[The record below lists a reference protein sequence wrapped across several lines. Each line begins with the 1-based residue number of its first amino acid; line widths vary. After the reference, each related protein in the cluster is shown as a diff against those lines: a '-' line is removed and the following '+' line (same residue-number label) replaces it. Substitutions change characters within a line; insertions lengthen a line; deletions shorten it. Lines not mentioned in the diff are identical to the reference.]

1 MQSDAQESSVGRHVP
16 GSALHAYDPGWE
28 DVRGA
33 TAAHPARVYEDDVL
47 LIATDFEGGN
57 GHAITRLDEDR
68 FSVRMEPDPGDH
80 RFKGVGYYAC
90 IGVRNKT
97 GAARRIRLQLS
108 ARIHRG
114 ETWLGQEHM
123 VVRRGGRWGH
133 LDPAALGSAGED
145 LELTLDLPAG
155 GDPESDTLFVSN
167 FHWWPFSERLRYLE
181 RVRHRAGSL
190 ARIKVIGRSHQ
201 GRPIHAVEIGR
212 DDAGAPTIV
221 NAQTTQPSEAMASH
235 ACRALIDWLLSDEDA
250 AARIRDRF
258 RVCVVPTTNP
268 DGTVLGY
275 CVADAV
281 GRFPY
286 FEAHLAAQGDPA
298 ASPENLVEWRYLE
311 RLRPWLFWEWH
322 SNNWS
327 RRPGHMLLR
336 YRSELAGDANTRSL
350 WDAVEE
356 RLLRLPHTH
365 HGNFT
370 SHDEGAYRPSI
381 GFHAAVRLGTV
392 ACMIKQHE
400 KYSLAESRRHAV
412 ACLQAAAA
420 AYERQR
426 A

>member
-1 MQSDAQESSVGRHVP
+1 MKIDAQGSSAGPHVR
-16 GSALHAYDPGWE
+16 GSALHTYDPGWE

-33 TAAHPARVYEDDVL
+33 TSAHPARVYEDDTL

-57 GHAITRLDEDR
+57 GHAIERLSGDR

-90 IGVRNKT
+90 VGVRNKT
-97 GAARRIRLQLS
+97 GTARRVRLHLS

-114 ETWLGQEHM
+114 ESWLGQEHM
-123 VVRRGGRWGH
+123 VLRQDGRWRH
-133 LDPAALGSAGED
+133 LDPSALGSAGD
-145 LELTLDLPAG
+145 ALELSLDVPAG
-155 GDPESDTLFVSN
+155 GAESNTLFVSN

-181 RVRHRAGSL
+181 QLMGRAGSK
-190 ARIKVIGRSHQ
+190 ARVKVIGKSVQ

-221 NAQTTQPSEAMASH
+221 HAQTTQPSEAMASH
-235 ACRALIDWLLSDEDA
+235 ACRALIDWLVSNDDV

-258 RVCVVPTTNP
+258 RVCVIPTTNP

-275 CVADAV
+275 CVADAM

-286 FEAHLAAQGDPA
+286 FEAHLAAQGDPR
-298 ASPENLVEWRYLE
+298 ASPENRAEWRYLE
-311 RLRPWLFWEWH
+311 QLRPWLFWEWH

-336 YRSELAGDANTRSL
+336 YRSELAGDAHTRQL

-356 RLLRLPHTH
+356 RLLGLPNTH

-370 SHDEGAYRPSI
+370 SHSEGPYQPSI
-381 GFHAAVRLGTV
+381 GFQAAVRLGAV

-400 KYSLAESRRHAV
+400 KYSLAESRHHAV

>member
-1 MQSDAQESSVGRHVP
+1 MSV
-16 GSALHAYDPGWE
+16 LHTYDPGWE
-28 DVRGA
+28 DVRRAA
-33 TAAHPARVYEDDVL
+33 TAHPARVYEDDAL

-57 GHAITRLDEDR
+57 GHAIERLGEDR
-68 FSVRMEPDPGDH
+68 FTIHMEPDPGEH
-80 RFKGVGYYAC
+80 RFKGVGYYVC
-90 IGVRNKT
+90 VGLRNT
-97 GAARRIRLQLS
+97 SGAARRLRLQLT
-108 ARIHRG
+108 AHIHRG
-114 ETWLGQEHM
+114 ESWLGQEHM
-123 VVRRGGRWGH
+123 VLRQAGRWRH
-133 LDPAALGSAGED
+133 LDPAAIGRAGD
-145 LELTLDLPAG
+145 ALELTLELPAG
-155 GDPESDTLFVSN
+155 GDAESDTLFVSN

-181 RVRHRAGSL
+181 RLVRRADS
-190 ARIKVIGRSHQ
+190 RVRVKVIGRSHQ

-235 ACRALIDWLLSDEDA
+235 ACRALIDWLVSNEAA

-298 ASPENLVEWRYLE
+298 ASPENLVAWRYLE

-327 RRPGHMLLR
+327 RRPGQMLLR
-336 YRSELAGDANTRSL
+336 YRSELAGDASTRSL

-356 RLLRLPHTH
+356 RLLRLPNTH

-370 SHDEGAYRPSI
+370 SHGEGAYQPSI
-381 GFHAAVRLGTV
+381 GFQAAVHLGAV

-412 ACLQAAAA
+412 ACLQAAAT
-420 AYERQR
+420 AYEVHR